1 MEVEPT
7 PLAGLFTVQLAARE
21 DDRGYFMRTYDEMLF
36 AKFGLGVHWVQENQS
51 FSALAGTVRGLH
63 FQRAPHSETKFVRVL
78 AGSLLDVAVD
88 LRRGSPTYG
97 RYHAVELTAENRRCL
112 YIPRGFAHGF
122 CTTSPRTIIAYKVD
136 NSYASHAEGGLRW
149 DDPTVGIQWPLTG
162 SPASISTKDAA
173 LPPLEDITPLDVD
186 ERSSESA

>member
-21 DDRGYFMRTYDEMLF
+21 DDRGYFMRTYDETVF
-36 AKFGLGVHWVQENQS
+36 ATFGLGVRWVQENQS

-136 NSYASHAEGGLRW
+136 NYYASHAEGGLRW
-149 DDPTVGIQWPLTG
+149 NDPTVGIPWPLAG
-162 SPASISTKDAA
+162 SPASISAKDAA
-173 LPPLEDITPLDVD
+173 LPLLAGIEPLEAAD
-186 ERSSESA
+186 RSNKST